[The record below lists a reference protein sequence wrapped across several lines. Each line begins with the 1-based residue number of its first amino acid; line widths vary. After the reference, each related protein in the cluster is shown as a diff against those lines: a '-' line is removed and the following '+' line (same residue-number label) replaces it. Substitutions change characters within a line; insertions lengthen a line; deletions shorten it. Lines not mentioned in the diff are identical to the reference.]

1 MSRMKGIKFT
11 IASKEARKM
20 WKAVKELK
28 ELKRQNY
35 IKAHAMSNTEVN
47 KNE

>member
-1 MSRMKGIKFT
+1 MSKMKGIKFR
-11 IASKEARKM
+11 IASDDAHKM

-35 IKAHAMSNTEVN
+35 IKAHAMGNTEEN